1 MSAHDVQWYRVQFH
15 TAVAIVR
22 CAPISNANAIFSY
35 AGTAI
40 LCARR
45 SVGGNTSSVFASA
58 DVQFRL
64 RRFSFVRAFVGRGAD
79 GGGGGGGN
87 GGYGARADGGRG
99 WTRRTFLVRTM
110 GTRTAMRGERRGWPS
125 SQSYSAFLSTA
136 SGTLVPTVSS
146 IAGF

>member
-64 RRFSFVRAFVGRGAD
+64 RRFSFVRMFVRAFVGRGAD
-79 GGGGGGGN
+79 GGGGGN
-87 GGYGARADGGRG
+87 GGYGARADGDRG
-99 WTRRTFLVRTM
+99 WTRRTFLAKT
-110 GTRTAMRGERRGWPS
+110 RGETGWPS
-125 SQSYSAFLSTA
+125 SQSYSASLSTA
-136 SGTLVPTVSS
+136 SRTLVPTVSS
-146 IAGF
+146 IERF